1 MNNNYQYLIDNN
13 DYSNYKYS
21 IKMNKLKSNRYKM
34 PNNEELLQILN
45 GIIICND
52 NKNIKIYQLE
62 SDYQNSF
69 IFFEY
74 MNTNKKYNALYW
86 QDYNNELELVAD
98 TILGNFD
105 NELIKQVPAT
115 YKNKSRGRSRI
126 LKRYNKK

>member
-115 YKNKSRGRSRI
+115 YNNKSRGKSRI
-126 LKRYNKK
+126 LKSYNKK

>member
-69 IFFEY
+69 IFF
-74 MNTNKKYNALYW
+74 
-86 QDYNNELELVAD
+86 
-98 TILGNFD
+98 
-105 NELIKQVPAT
+105 
-115 YKNKSRGRSRI
+115 
-126 LKRYNKK
+126 